1 LASRGIEW
9 GLIGPGEADR
19 IWERH
24 IENCIPVT
32 TLLPEGQRATLADV
46 GSGAG
51 LPGIVI
57 ALARPELSI
66 TLIEPI
72 PRRAQFL
79 NETLAELGL
88 TKQVTTLKSKAEKVR
103 TTYNYVTARALAPL
117 PRLLESTWHLVKPG
131 GQLLAIK
138 GASVEGEIAGLT
150 LPQGAALELKEINT
164 GINLDDLPSGRV
176 VAISKAG

>member
-1 LASRGIEW
+1 M
-9 GLIGPGEADR
+9 
-19 IWERH
+19 
-24 IENCIPVT
+24 
-32 TLLPEGQRATLADV
+32 
-46 GSGAG
+46 
-51 LPGIVI
+51 I

-88 TKQVTTLKSKAEKVR
+88 TKQVTILKSKAEKVR
-103 TTYNYVTARALAPL
+103 TKYNHVTARALAPL

-131 GQLLAIK
+131 GKLLAIK

-150 LPQGAALELKEINT
+150 LPQGARLELKEINT